1 MVQSNISNQV
11 VGGVETTYGTMP
23 GSFNLL
29 MGAIDTFSWN
39 ESESTEQIGAVGSG
53 SLPLKNEPGL
63 YLVTGTLVT
72 RPTKTSLPVLLALF
86 FGSRTDV
93 TDYTIVNDDTSI
105 DSISVKAQHTATE
118 TVQITGLVFT
128 NLNIDMA
135 KDGLLSLS
143 MDYIAKKLVTATET
157 VTYTQPTDACFTWL
171 DICGTYDGNAFT
183 GNSVTMT
190 ADWNIDAN
198 DGRGLECVA
207 EGERRLIQRVIK
219 NNLTLGGNFDV
230 LIENTNEIGYEDEK
244 TDKTLVVTVA
254 RGTDNEHTFTYTG
267 TQLDNKNFEATH
279 ENGIKNFTADIVG
292 GLSVTMA
299 GDL

>member
-11 VGGVETTYGTMP
+11 VGGNESAYGTLA
-23 GSFNLL
+23 STFDLL

-39 ESESTEQIGAVGSG
+39 EAESIESTGAVGSG
-53 SLPLKNEPGL
+53 PLPLKNEPGL

-72 RPTKTSLPVLLALF
+72 RPTKTSLPVLLELF

-93 TDYTIVNDDTSI
+93 DDYSI
-105 DSISVKAQHTATE
+105 TEDADVVKSISVKAQHTATD

-128 NLNIDMA
+128 NLSIDMA

-143 MDYIAKKLVTATET
+143 MDYIAKKLITATET
-157 VTYTQPTDACFTWL
+157 VSYTQPTDSCFSWL
-171 DICGTYDGNAFT
+171 DISGTYDGNAFK

-198 DGRGLECVA
+198 DGRGLETVSV
-207 EGERRLIQRVIK
+207 GERRLIQRVLK
-219 NNLTLGGNFDV
+219 NNLTLGGNFDL
-230 LIENTNEIGYEDEK
+230 LIENTNEIGYTDEK
-244 TDKTLVVTVA
+244 VDKTLIVTVA

-279 ENGIKNFTADIVG
+279 EDGIKNFTADIVG
-292 GLSVTMA
+292 GLGVTMA